1 MFESIQ
7 KNPNPTEILAKSFND
22 LISHQSQEGF
32 ENKAFDELER
42 TLFEN
47 GLSIAGAIEVAE
59 VLRSEKLFCRSEQ
72 FSRVID
78 LITLEK
84 DLEITNTRN
93 QANMCTVSAGSGFR
107 TAMLE
112 GFSGKDVGGTVKVV
126 VTFQGNHLVGT
137 SSIPKDN
144 DLWKTKPET
153 AAVSVAGSGQ
163 VTKDDI
169 EMISFRFPTKYFPES
184 KLTED
189 EQDRLEEEGVG
200 FIVRHYVPNKNAAP
214 SNVS

>member
-7 KNPNPTEILAKSFND
+7 KNPNRTEILAKSFND
-22 LISHQSQEGF
+22 LVAQKSQEGL
-32 ENKAFDELER
+32 ENKAFEELER

-59 VLRSEKLFCRSEQ
+59 VLRTEKLFCRSEQ
-72 FSRVID
+72 FSKVID
-78 LITLEK
+78 LVMLEK
-84 DLEITNTRN
+84 DLEITNARN

-112 GFSGKDVGGTVKVV
+112 GFSGKDVASVVKVV
-126 VTFQGNHLVGT
+126 VTFQGDHLEGT

-144 DLWKTKPET
+144 DLWNTKPET
-153 AAVSVAGSGQ
+153 AAVSVAGSGK
-163 VTKDDI
+163 VTKDDV
-169 EMISFRFPTKYFPES
+169 EMISFRFPTKFFPES